1 MFELEIDQKKIY
13 LTKREKTNG
22 YWSFIS
28 MLRQREYLY
37 QLALEI
43 AISIPHPSIFLS
55 GCRYQIYS

>member
-37 QLALEI
+37 QLAV
-43 AISIPHPSIFLS
+43 
-55 GCRYQIYS
+55 